1 MMFFIA
7 PFVIAIFLLFFTK
20 PGIKIILAILLLVAT
35 ALVLFVG
42 TITFYGLFMPE
53 HFAHLQEVTS
63 TRGDHDLYME
73 RLLGNFFPWQY

>member
-20 PGIKIILAILLLVAT
+20 PGIKIVLALLLLAAA

-42 TITFYGLFMPE
+42 TIVFYGFFMPE
-53 HFAHLQEVTS
+53 HFQHLQEVTQ
-63 TRGDHDLYME
+63 TGGDNDLYME
-73 RLLGNFFPWQY
+73 RLFGNFFPWQY